1 MFSSSWVKYVLAA
14 VVAGVATVNA
24 ESHTVSFVNNC
35 GRGTPILSQNFNTLS
50 TGAPYTATGPFS
62 AVIAY
67 LDTGC
72 GFQGTGCGIVETT
85 LINNGVSSTD
95 ISLIA
100 PHTFNVPTK
109 FAYTGGC
116 AGYGAS
122 CSSANCP
129 TTDAFHKTDDY
140 EAQRQCTSNDSGL
153 VITFC

>member
-1 MFSSSWVKYVLAA
+1 MFASSWVKYVLVA

-24 ESHTVSFVNNC
+24 EKHTISFVNNC
-35 GRGTPILSQNFNTLS
+35 GRGTPILSQDFKTLS
-50 TGAPYTATGPFS
+50 TGAPYTATSGFS
-62 AVIAY
+62 AAIAY

-72 GFQGTGCGIVETT
+72 GFQGSGCGIVETT

-95 ISLIA
+95 ISLID

-109 FAYTGGC
+109 FTYTGGC
-116 AGYGAS
+116 AGLGAS
-122 CSSANCP
+122 CTSANCP